1 MKELLSDFL
10 HLLLPNHTMTTKQ
23 RILMFSGLVVFITI
37 TVYLL
42 KMR

>member
-10 HLLLPNHTMTTKQ
+10 HLLFPNHTMTTKQ
-23 RILMFSGLVVFITI
+23 QILVFSGLVVFLTV

-42 KMR
+42 KAR